1 MKYTTLFKNKLL
13 AILLMMI
20 ANAAFAQGPFPV
32 GTIHPG
38 DSIVIIYDVTINN
51 PLVPPT
57 TTQIS
62 NQGTVSGSNFSNILT
77 DDPDTGPAGDPT
89 ITILNMFP
97 LPVTLTEL
105 KASQQ
110 VNTIVLQ
117 WKVES
122 EFNLEKYV
130 VERSTDGRTFVPI
143 GEVPGRNLPGTLH
156 YTFTDLQPSADNNF
170 YRLRMV
176 DLDGQKKYSV
186 VVKVKLGGAIPAI
199 HIFPN
204 PVTLGALNIQV
215 QNRQAGVYTLRL
227 FNSLG
232 QVVFQKQLFH
242 SGGSSSQVLYLPQGI
257 IKGYYQLEISGE
269 SSRDRF
275 KLIVQ

>member
-1 MKYTTLFKNKLL
+1 MNCKLFRRAFFYWLFF
-13 AILLMMI
+13 
-20 ANAAFAQGPFPV
+20 AACTPCLAQGPFNF

-38 DSIVIIYDVTINN
+38 DSIVIIYDVTVNN
-51 PLVPPT
+51 PLVPPNAPS
-57 TTQIS
+57 IS

-77 DDPDTGPAGDPT
+77 DDPDTGPADDPT

-122 EFNLEKYV
+122 EFDLEKYV
-130 VERSTDGRTFVPI
+130 VERSTDGRIFVAI
-143 GEVPGRNLPGTLH
+143 GEVPGKNLPGTLH
-156 YTFTDLQPSADNNF
+156 YTFTDLQPFTDHNF

-176 DLDGQKKYSV
+176 DLDGKKKYSV

-204 PVTLGALNIQV
+204 PVRSGALNIQV
-215 QNRQAGVYTLRL
+215 QNRPSGVYTVRL

-232 QVVFQKQLFH
+232 QAVFQKQLIH
-242 SGGSSSQVLYLPQGI
+242 AGGSSSQVLYLPQAI
-257 IKGYYQLEISGE
+257 AKGYYQLEISGTL
-269 SSRDRF
+269 SRDRF
-275 KLIVQ
+275 KLVIQ